1 MKRNILVILA
11 LALVCVLFVACGKEE
26 TPVDVAIGE
35 LQAAR
40 ENIDNQ
46 IAALEAQKPATKGG
60 GGTTAVHLA
69 AAGQPTPTPVE
80 KTRDQMT
87 DEEREA
93 YDRARIE
100 EFNAVPQNERY
111 QTFNRARDCGEKISA
126 YYDINENIVVYY
138 APIGDLDESA
148 YKNASSRSL
157 AFDLF
162 LLFSPNGELP
172 AEKREALAS
181 YFSANPDE
189 LVTYAVL
196 YTGVTFENRE
206 ELRDRVVKLVGRL

>member
-1 MKRNILVILA
+1 MKRNVFIVLT

-46 IAALEAQKPATKGG
+46 IAALEAAQKPATKGG

-69 AAGQPTPTPVE
+69 AAGQPTPVE

-93 YDRARIE
+93 YDIAKIE
-100 EFNAVPQNERY
+100 EFAKSISGDPMYAHEVLSKIAE
-111 QTFNRARDCGEKISA
+111 NRAGEK
-126 YYDINENIVVYY
+126 NEFPGLMLCSIDKTHVALLYMPECWEQADFPTIGTPDDRILYKEFIDNPIAVV
-138 APIGDLDESA
+138 ETQ
-148 YKNASSRSL
+148 SSVNDGI
-157 AFDLF
+157 A
-162 LLFSPNGELP
+162 G
-172 AEKREALAS
+172 
-181 YFSANPDE
+181 
-189 LVTYAVL
+189 
-196 YTGVTFENRE
+196 
-206 ELRDRVVKLVGRL
+206 